1 MNFYDIY
8 SKYDSNFEHPTRKS
22 RQQIADIMS
31 EYESAILSDQSQ
43 RKHVEAIGIARS
55 TLRYWCDR
63 KSYIDADPVLTEF
76 FESPVGT
83 AFLHRLAL
91 GAHFTMT
98 QSGSCS
104 VRHVCQFFEL
114 TGLDR
119 FIASSYGAQQK
130 ISVKLEEAVA
140 DFGKEETKRLAEGMK
155 PKDITICEDETF
167 HPETCLVAIEPD
179 SNYILLEKYTE
190 GRKASDWTQS
200 IESAMEGLSV
210 NIIQSTSDEGKGI
223 IHHVKKD
230 LGAHHSPDMFHVQHE
245 IAKGTSAP
253 LSRKIKAA
261 QATLEK
267 TSEQVNRCIDEKV
280 DYENGK
286 PIRGRPPQFDT
297 RIGKAL
303 LKEEEALDNLAT
315 AQSNQIRMRDS
326 IHMISDAYH
335 PVDIET
341 GKLRDA
347 KQVSNSLDQCFSE
360 IEAVASD
367 AKLSES
373 SIKRIKKAKKVVV
386 DMIATIVFFYM
397 TIQMK
402 IEALSLTPEV
412 EWAVFHNLIPA
423 IYLRQTSN
431 KAKVAEIRHRLRKK
445 SEEMLSSLRSEN
457 GPFAALDRDELK
469 AIEAVAMECCCLFQ
483 RSSSCVEGRNGQ
495 LSLRHHSLHRL
506 SDRKLGALTVVHN
519 FFIKRRDGTT
529 AAERFFGKRPRDLF
543 EFLLDKVDLPG
554 RPAKKRFRSKQEMP
568 LLLAA

>member
-1 MNFYDIY
+1 
-8 SKYDSNFEHPTRKS
+8 
-22 RQQIADIMS
+22 MS
-31 EYESAILSDQSQ
+31 QYESAIHCTQSQ
-43 RKHVEAIGIARS
+43 RQIVEEIGIPRS
-55 TLRYWCDR
+55 TLRYWIDR
-63 KSYIDADPVLTEF
+63 KDSIDADPVLINF

-91 GAHFTMT
+91 GAHFAMT
-98 QSGSCS
+98 QLGSCS
-104 VRHVCQFFEL
+104 VRHVCQFYEL
-114 TGLDR
+114 AGLDR

-130 ISVKLEEAVA
+130 VSVKLEEAIA
-140 DFGKEETKRLAEGMK
+140 DFGKEETRNLAEGMK

-167 HPETCLVAIEPD
+167 HPETCLVAIEPN

-190 GRKASDWTQS
+190 GRKASDWTQ
-200 IESAMEGLSV
+200 AMEDAVKGVPV
-210 NIIQSTSDEGKGI
+210 NIIQSTSDEGRGI

-230 LGAHHSPDMFHVQHE
+230 LGAHHSPDMFHVQYE
-245 IAKGTSAP
+245 ITKGTSAP
-253 LSRKIKAA
+253 LSRKIKTA
-261 QATLEK
+261 QIALEK
-267 TSEQVNRCIDEKV
+267 ASEQVNKSIDEEVAYK
-280 DYENGK
+280 NGK
-286 PIRGRPPQFDT
+286 PGRGRPPQFDK

-303 LKEEEALDNLAT
+303 LKEEEALENLAT
-315 AQSNQIRMRDS
+315 AQSNKFRMS
-326 IHMISDAYH
+326 ETIHMMSDAYH

-347 KQVSNSLDQCFSE
+347 KQVSESLNQCFSE
-360 IEAVASD
+360 IEAVASE
-367 AKLSES
+367 AELSES
-373 SIKRIKKAKKVVV
+373 SLKRIKKAKKVVV
-386 DMIATIVFFYM
+386 DMIATIAFFYM

-431 KAKVAEIRHRLRKK
+431 RAKVAENRHRLRKK
-445 SEEMLSSLRSEN
+445 SDEMLSPLRSEN

-469 AIEAVAMECCCLFQ
+469 VIEAVATECCCLFQ

-529 AAERFFGKRPRDLF
+529 AAERFFGKKPRDMF
-543 EFLLDKVDLPG
+543 EFILDKVDLPG
-554 RPAKKRFRSKQEMP
+554 RPTKKRIRSKMGNP
-568 LLLAA
+568 ILLAA